1 MAVEMAEI
9 VVKIPEKV
17 ELDTSELARGVEEFV
32 KLRMMRDLLL
42 QRLNELLK
50 DSKLTEEDALELGR
64 MVKAG
69 RFERLKQMGLV

>member
-1 MAVEMAEI
+1 MVEI

-32 KLRMMRDLLL
+32 RLRMVRDLLL
-42 QRLNELLK
+42 ERLNELLK

-64 MVKAG
+64 MVKKG
-69 RFERLKQMGLV
+69 RFEKLKQMGLV